1 MGVLH
6 GNRDRVEP
14 PCPNLVKSRDPLA
27 EPIATNIQGPALLTL
42 KSFYLKAFSRK
53 HGCDWLMLKHQPIES
68 WSKRP
73 HSEKASTET
82 APTGTAPTGTASQNY
97 PGYRNGLT
105 KTASTETASTET
117 APRDDGAK
125 PKRPHLK
132 FASIIHGLDN
142 IRTKIVSFKEK
153 VKKLDTAL
161 FKNSYLLL
169 TQNQNRNGPISNLQ
183 AEAYIYGLDNTHAT
197 IVSFKGKVKK
207 LDITL
212 FKNSYHI

>member
-1 MGVLH
+1 MHYILITNVICAVKLYLIWAHWMDGLMYGVQVSVL
-6 GNRDRVEP
+6 GVGGVENR
-14 PCPNLVKSRDPLA
+14 
-27 EPIATNIQGPALLTL
+27 
-42 KSFYLKAFSRK
+42 
-53 HGCDWLMLKHQPIES
+53 LMPHCKVES

-142 IRTKIVSFKEK
+142 IRMKIVSFKEK

>member
-1 MGVLH
+1 MR
-6 GNRDRVEP
+6 NDSDTAWI
-14 PCPNLVKSRDPLA
+14 LVKTAPLRKGLNRNGPNRNGPNRNGLTKLSRLP
-27 EPIATNIQGPALLTL
+27 
-42 KSFYLKAFSRK
+42 
-53 HGCDWLMLKHQPIES
+53 
-68 WSKRP
+68 KRP
-73 HSEKASTET
+73 HKNGLNRNGLNRNGPTGWWSQTKT
-82 APTGTAPTGTASQNY
+82 APSKICTY
-97 PGYRNGLT
+97 YLGYRNGLT
-105 KTASTETASTET
+105 KTASTET

-197 IVSFKGKVKK
+197 IVSFIYICYVCIQRNILNGAASFYFQRN
-207 LDITL
+207 ICCHY
-212 FKNSYHI
+212 F